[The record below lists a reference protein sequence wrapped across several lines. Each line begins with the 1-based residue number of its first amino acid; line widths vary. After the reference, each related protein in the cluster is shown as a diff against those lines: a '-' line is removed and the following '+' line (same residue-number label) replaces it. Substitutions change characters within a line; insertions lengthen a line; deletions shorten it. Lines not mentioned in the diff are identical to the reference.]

1 MYADGIRQA
10 RESTKWLAIV
20 DLDEFLFPTQVLE
33 QQKTINRGGVLK
45 LLANYENAAQILIP
59 WYLYGSSG
67 HLKKT
72 PGLVIERFTQ
82 RDGQVGG
89 FTKAIV
95 RPWLILAPH
104 VHSSLVLGRTVDE
117 HNHTLYY
124 GDKPQSCDVFRL
136 NHYVV
141 KSREEF
147 IDKKKR
153 GDVLYGGTFLDQ
165 FFAEHDRNDVFDDIA
180 VAYAPQIHQTL
191 DSRL

>member
-1 MYADGIRQA
+1 M
-10 RESTKWLAIV
+10 
-20 DLDEFLFPTQVLE
+20 
-33 QQKTINRGGVLK
+33 
-45 LLANYENAAQILIP
+45 LANYENAAQILIP

-82 RDGQVGG
+82 RDGQIGG

-95 RPWLILAPH
+95 RPWLVLTPH

-117 HNHTLYY
+117 NNHTLYY
-124 GDKPQSCDVFRL
+124 GDLPQSCDIFRL

-153 GDVLYGGTFLDQ
+153 GDALYGGTFLDQ
-165 FFAEHDRNDVFDDIA
+165 FFAEHDRNDVFDDAA

-191 DSRL
+191 DSQS